1 MLPIVAA
8 AVALN
13 LSWAPADNC
22 AHTFG
27 FISDGQRQR
36 EINDRNVVE
45 KRSARSA
52 DHDHHQQ
59 RLVRQALGQTHGQ
72 TDRPTGSDRADVR
85 TDSFPFFVNQHCR
98 LGQEENRGDCDQ
110 DKWCSGGGGGD
121 EEEGVII
128 IIINVPRSGGC
139 DMDETAARDHL
150 LRAV

>member
-27 FISDGQRQR
+27 FISAGQIQR
-36 EINDRNVVE
+36 EINNRNVVE

-98 LGQEENRGDCDQ
+98 LGQAGRRRIEVIVIKTNGVQEE
-110 DKWCSGGGGGD
+110 
-121 EEEGVII
+121 
-128 IIINVPRSGGC
+128 
-139 DMDETAARDHL
+139 
-150 LRAV
+150 AVAMKRKVS

>member
-1 MLPIVAA
+1 M
-8 AVALN
+8 
-13 LSWAPADNC
+13 
-22 AHTFG
+22 
-27 FISDGQRQR
+27 
-36 EINDRNVVE
+36 
-45 KRSARSA
+45 
-52 DHDHHQQ
+52 
-59 RLVRQALGQTHGQ
+59 
-72 TDRPTGSDRADVR
+72 R

-128 IIINVPRSGGC
+128 IIINVPSGGC